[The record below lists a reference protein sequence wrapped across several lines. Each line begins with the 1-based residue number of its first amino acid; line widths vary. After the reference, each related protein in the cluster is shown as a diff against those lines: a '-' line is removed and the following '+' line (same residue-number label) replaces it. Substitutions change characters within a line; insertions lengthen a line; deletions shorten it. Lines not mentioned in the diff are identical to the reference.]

1 MTCAAHDLAKEHGQ
15 LLPED
20 VDLIQEMVRSLPDHH
35 VHVVDLG
42 SGFGTTAVS
51 VFTARPEHVTVW
63 SIDLLLDRLQKAT
76 AILHRINNR
85 LGDWCARSGDSLEG
99 ASLWPAWSQ
108 GTVIDM
114 LMLDTGHEY
123 EETKQ
128 ELEAWLPYMRRGGLL
143 WLHDYTPAYPG
154 CVKAI
159 DEAVEEGFIA
169 HMETRGWSWSGVKA

>member
-1 MTCAAHDLAKEHGQ
+1 MTCAAHDLAREHGQ

-20 VDLIQEMVRSLPDHH
+20 VDLIQEMVRSLPDDH

-42 SGFGTTAVS
+42 SGYGTTAVS

-63 SIDLLLDRLQKAT
+63 STDVLLSRTREAT
-76 AILHRINNR
+76 AAIRRINR
-85 LGDWCARSGDSLEG
+85 RGDWHVRLVGSLEG
-99 ASLWPAWSQ
+99 ASGWPGWSK

-114 LMLDTGHEY
+114 LMLDTSHDY
-123 EETKQ
+123 ETTGE
-128 ELEAWLPYMRRGGLL
+128 ELEAWLAYMRRGGLV

-159 DEAVEEGFIA
+159 DEAVEEGLIA
-169 HMETRGWSWSGVKA
+169 HKETRGWSWSGVKA